1 MGFFSNLTGNASEL
15 NAEDL
20 EADFADVI
28 YDGENVEAAFKMFRD
43 KWVFTNKRL
52 IILDVQGL
60 TGKKKEYHS
69 IPYKSI
75 TQFLVETAGNFDTD
89 AELKIWLSGQGE
101 PLKYELSSGVDV
113 VSLQKTL
120 AKNVCK

>member
-15 NAEDL
+15 NAEEL

-28 YDGENVEAAFKMFRD
+28 FDEETIETAFKIFRD
-43 KWVFTNKRL
+43 KWVFTNRRL

-75 TQFLVETAGNFDTD
+75 TQFLVETAGNFDAD
-89 AELKIWLSGQGE
+89 SEIKIWISSQSEPLSYELK
-101 PLKYELSSGVDV
+101 SGVDV
-113 VSLQKTL
+113 VGLQKIL